1 MKKLPLA
8 LLVLSIA
15 VLIPLAVL
23 LVGRGEAPPDAAG
36 PGEVASVPAAPT
48 PASELAKPRQEPAA
62 PETVSALETE
72 RVEAPIARD
81 ASGKRTW
88 DPADTMWIEGVV
100 RMPKGVPADEKLE
113 IFGRETDLPMG
124 AYEGQ
129 LEKGALARAEVGLLG
144 DFRLGLPPPRDGE
157 RFWIA
162 LQGRYLYAPAVRLE
176 SGQRKASFDPELGAW
191 ISGRVIL
198 PRDATPEQS
207 GLESL
212 DVELEVD
219 PMERIGQ
226 RGSGG
231 EIVVWN
237 RRGPVVADGAFE
249 LRGVRANHSYDLRLV
264 PERLAALKSAQFR
277 LSPGEHVVQDL
288 ALARG
293 ATVAGRVVGAAGK
306 GVEGAKLTVSQDP
319 LMFGQGGFEVRK
331 GESGPDGA
339 FELAAVAP
347 GRSDL
352 KIEADGFLEA
362 SRALDLT
369 DGRRTG
375 DLVIQLDGGNAIS
388 GIVRWEPGRPAAGA
402 QVKVQFDMNQ
412 MAGMGAFN
420 AMSGAEGKGETDA
433 EGRFSVTGL
442 GKGPFTVRASALPEG
457 EELERDRDRD
467 AKEWVAR
474 ADGVKPGTSGL
485 ELLLE
490 PPLGIDG
497 VVVDDLG
504 APLAEFEVLARMS
517 GQGLFGGLGAET
529 RSEEFEDETGR
540 FRLEG
545 LRRGTWEVQAR
556 AKGCSLPDPLKVDV
570 PLPEGAQPVRIVVQ
584 RAAIASGVVLDPS
597 GSPVDGA
604 EVAVQV
610 TMQEMMRDREQREP
624 AKSGPDGRFE
634 LEGVPPGTVSLV
646 AESDGYAPS
655 APVPIQAEPGAPV
668 EDIVLRL
675 RVGGRILGEI
685 FNKEGLP
692 AAGER
697 ILVQTPGGMGQMW
710 ASSDGSGQFVLEHV
724 APGTW
729 QVMAMPSLS
738 GGDGGEGQDFAA
750 LFADMRLTMAE
761 VKDGEDVHVSLGA
774 PPKSPVKVRGQVT
787 LGGQG
792 TGGVL
797 VSFIADGGKGME
809 SMRFTSSNAQGRYEL
824 RLDAAGSYLVT
835 VQKMAATGGQQ
846 QSFDLHVQIPEQ
858 PEHRLDIELPLG
870 GISGRVRGPD
880 GQPAAGARI
889 SLMVDG
895 PIANGSLTGGH
906 YAELETGE
914 DGHYELD
921 WLDEGTYVVSAGGA
935 PFGGL
940 FGSDA
945 QFGRQVKSGLK
956 LSKGQWLRDVDF
968 KLEGPGAIAGSV
980 HDGAGQAVADAAIFV
995 RDEGG
1000 RTVDRFSM
1008 VTTDPAGHFTYG
1020 GLQPGRYSVSARS
1033 STQVSSG
1040 TAQVQVRGGETSQVK
1055 LVLEGGT
1062 ILIVSLSDGE
1072 GNAVECE
1079 VNVLDADGHQVNGL
1093 WSLSELMSIF
1103 QEGGFSSKEQRVGPL
1118 PPGKYRVIAVSAA
1131 GETVEKPVT
1140 LSGQPERKL
1149 NLRLKE

>member
-1 MKKLPLA
+1 
-8 LLVLSIA
+8 
-15 VLIPLAVL
+15 
-23 LVGRGEAPPDAAG
+23 
-36 PGEVASVPAAPT
+36 
-48 PASELAKPRQEPAA
+48 
-62 PETVSALETE
+62 
-72 RVEAPIARD
+72 
-81 ASGKRTW
+81 
-88 DPADTMWIEGVV
+88 
-100 RMPKGVPADEKLE
+100 
-113 IFGRETDLPMG
+113 
-124 AYEGQ
+124 
-129 LEKGALARAEVGLLG
+129 
-144 DFRLGLPPPRDGE
+144 
-157 RFWIA
+157 
-162 LQGRYLYAPAVRLE
+162 
-176 SGQRKASFDPELGAW
+176 
-191 ISGRVIL
+191 
-198 PRDATPEQS
+198 
-207 GLESL
+207 
-212 DVELEVD
+212 
-219 PMERIGQ
+219 
-226 RGSGG
+226 
-231 EIVVWN
+231 
-237 RRGPVVADGAFE
+237 
-249 LRGVRANHSYDLRLV
+249 
-264 PERLAALKSAQFR
+264 
-277 LSPGEHVVQDL
+277 
-288 ALARG
+288 
-293 ATVAGRVVGAAGK
+293 
-306 GVEGAKLTVSQDP
+306 EGAKLIVSQDP
-319 LMFGQGGFEVRK
+319 LMFGQGGFDVRK

-352 KIEADGFLEA
+352 KVEADGFLET
-362 SRALDLT
+362 SRALELT
-369 DGRRTG
+369 DGRRAG
-375 DLVIQLDGGNAIS
+375 DLVIQLDGGNSIS
-388 GIVRWEPGRPAAGA
+388 GVVLWEPGRPAAGA
-402 QVKVQFDMNQ
+402 RVKVEFDMSQ

-420 AMSGAEGKGETDA
+420 AMSGADGKGKSDA

-442 GKGPFTVRASALPEG
+442 GKGPFTVQASALPEG
-457 EELERDRDRD
+457 EPDRD
-467 AKEWVAR
+467 APDTRDNEMLNNEGRVTGTYAKFWRTR

-485 ELLLE
+485 ELVLE

-529 RSEEFEDETGR
+529 RSEEFEDEAGR

-545 LRRGTWEVQAR
+545 LRRGTWELQAR
-556 AKGCSLPDPLKVDV
+556 AERHALPDPVKLDV
-570 PLPEGAQPVRIVVQ
+570 PRADGAQPVRLVVQ

-597 GSPVDGA
+597 GIPVAGA
-604 EVAVQV
+604 EVAVQL

-646 AESDGYAPS
+646 AKSDGYAPS
-655 APVPIQAEPGAPV
+655 ALVPIQAEPGAPV
-668 EDIVLRL
+668 EEIVLRL

-685 FNKEGLP
+685 FNKAGLP

-697 ILVQTPGGMGQMW
+697 ILAQTPAGMDQMW

-761 VKDGEDVHVSLGA
+761 VKDGEDVHVSLGR
-774 PPKSPVKVRGQVT
+774 PPKAPVKVRGRIT
-787 LGGQG
+787 LGGEG
-792 TGGVL
+792 AGATA

-809 SMRFTSSNAQGRYEL
+809 SMRFTSSDAQGRYEVQ
-824 RLDAAGSYLVT
+824 LDAPGSYLTT
-835 VQKMAATGGQQ
+835 VQKMGSTGGQQ

-858 PEHRLDIELPLG
+858 PEHRLDIELPVG
-870 GISGRVRGPD
+870 GISGRVRGAD
-880 GQPAAGARI
+880 GQPTAGARI

-906 YAELETGE
+906 YAELETDA
-914 DGHYELD
+914 DGRYELD
-921 WLDEGTYVVSAGGA
+921 WLDEGTYEVSAGGA

-968 KLEGPGAIAGSV
+968 KLGHPGAIAGSV

-1008 VTTDPAGHFTYG
+1008 VTTDPAGNFTYG

-1033 STQVSSG
+1033 STLVSSG

-1072 GNAVECE
+1072 GNPVNCE
-1079 VNVLDADGHQVNGL
+1079 ISVLDADGRQVNGL
-1093 WSLSELMSIF
+1093 WSYSDIMSIF
-1103 QEGGFSSKEQRVGPL
+1103 QEGGFSTREQRVGPL
-1118 PPGKYRVIAVSAA
+1118 PPGKYRVIVVSKA